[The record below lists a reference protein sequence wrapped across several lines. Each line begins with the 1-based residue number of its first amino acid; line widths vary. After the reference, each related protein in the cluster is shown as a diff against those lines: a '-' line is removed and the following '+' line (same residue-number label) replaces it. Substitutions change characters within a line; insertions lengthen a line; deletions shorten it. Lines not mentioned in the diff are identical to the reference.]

1 VSPIFL
7 TLDEVL
13 ALHAD
18 QVERYGGALGI
29 RDLALLESAIAA
41 PTASYQGEFLHGSL
55 YEIAAAYLFHLV
67 KNHPFVDGNKRVAL
81 ISTIVFLG
89 FNDLALT
96 AEPDELT
103 SLVLGV
109 ADGSVSKAEVAVFL
123 KSNTRPA

>member
-1 VSPIFL
+1 MSPIFL

-41 PTASYQGEFLHGSL
+41 PTASYQGEFHQGSL

>member
-1 VSPIFL
+1 MSPIFL

-13 ALHAD
+13 ALHVD
-18 QVERYGGALGI
+18 QLDRYGGAPGI
-29 RDLALLESAIAA
+29 GDLALLESALATPA
-41 PTASYQGEFLHGSL
+41 ASYQGEFLHGSL
-55 YEIAAAYLFHLV
+55 YEMAAAYLFHLI

-96 AEPDELT
+96 AEPDALAN
-103 SLVLGV
+103 LVIGV

-123 KSNTRPA
+123 KLNTRPA

>member
-96 AEPDELT
+96 AEADELT

>member
-1 VSPIFL
+1 MSPIFL

-18 QVERYGGALGI
+18 QVDRYGGALGI
-29 RDLALLESAIAA
+29 RDLAPLESAIAA
-41 PTASYQGEFLHGSL
+41 PAASFQGEFLHGSL
-55 YEIAAAYLFHLV
+55 HEMAAAYLFHLI

-81 ISTIVFLG
+81 MSAIVFLG

-103 SLVLGV
+103 SVVVGV
-109 ADGSVSKAEVAVFL
+109 AEGSVSKAEVAVFL
-123 KSNTRPA
+123 KSNTRTA

>member
-1 VSPIFL
+1 M

-18 QVERYGGALGI
+18 QVERYGGDLGI

-96 AEPDELT
+96 AEPDALT
-103 SLVLGV
+103 NLVIGV

-123 KSNTRPA
+123 KQNTRPA

>member
-1 VSPIFL
+1 M

-18 QVERYGGALGI
+18 QVDRYGGALGI

-41 PTASYQGEFLHGSL
+41 PTASYQEEFLHGSL
-55 YEIAAAYLFHLV
+55 YEMAAAYLFHLI

-89 FNDLALT
+89 FNDLLLT

-103 SLVLGV
+103 SLVIGV
-109 ADGSVSKAEVAVFL
+109 ADGSVSKAEIAVFL
-123 KSNTRPA
+123 KSNTRLA